1 MQFCFRNSIKMA
13 KDQDKKLA
21 FFYFT
26 EEKMTAKE
34 ISEKLK
40 LRPNT
45 VGDWIKKE
53 NWKSI
58 RDAKINQ
65 SGERLDRIQQV
76 IDDLAVE
83 RLQIMQEIKEIPVKI
98 KQLEKDIREIPN
110 RNITDDMRNE
120 VGEMKEE
127 LKSLKRQTV
136 YIDQGIA
143 MWNKTLSNFHSENKI
158 TLTKYI
164 EIMNKIFEALRNENE
179 GLYMKTL
186 DFQRDHILQAATI
199 YN

>member
-1 MQFCFRNSIKMA
+1 MA
-13 KDQDKKLA
+13 KDQEKNLA
-21 FFYFT
+21 FFYYT
-26 EEKMTAKE
+26 EEKLEAKE
-34 ISEKLK
+34 IAEKLK
-40 LRPNT
+40 VRPNT
-45 VGDWIKKE
+45 VGDWIKKG

-83 RLQIMQEIKEIPVKI
+83 RLQIMQEIKDIPKKI
-98 KQLEKDIREIPN
+98 KALETDIREIPN
-110 RNITDDMRNE
+110 KSITDPLREE
-120 VGEMKEE
+120 VAE
-127 LKSLKRQTV
+127 LKDEVKSLKRQTV

-164 EIMNKIFEALRNENE
+164 EIMNKIFEGLRSEDE
-179 GLYMKTL
+179 ALYMKTL

>member
-1 MQFCFRNSIKMA
+1 MA

-40 LRPNT
+40 IRPNT

-53 NWKSI
+53 NWKAI
-58 RDAKINQ
+58 RDAKTNQ

-83 RLQIMQEIKEIPVKI
+83 RLQIMQEIKEIPLKI
-98 KQLEKDIREIPN
+98 KDLEKDIREIPN
-110 RNITDDMRNE
+110 KNITDPLRSE
-120 VGEMKEE
+120 VFELKEE

-164 EIMNKIFEALRNENE
+164 EIMNKIFEGLRTENE

>member
-1 MQFCFRNSIKMA
+1 MA
-13 KDQDKKLA
+13 KDQEKNLA
-21 FFYFT
+21 FFYYT
-26 EEKMTAKE
+26 EEKLEAKE
-34 ISEKLK
+34 ISVKLK
-40 LRPNT
+40 VRPNT
-45 VGDWIKKE
+45 VGDWIKKGS
-53 NWKSI
+53 WKNI

-83 RLQIMQEIKEIPVKI
+83 RLEIMQLIKDIPAQI
-98 KQLEKDIREIPN
+98 KKLENDIREIPN
-110 RNITDDMRNE
+110 KNITDDMRNE
-120 VGEMKEE
+120 VGE
-127 LKSLKRQTV
+127 LRGQIKSLKRETV

-164 EIMNKIFEALRNENE
+164 EIMNKIFENLRSEDE

-186 DFQRDHILQAATI
+186 DFQRDHILNAATI